1 MREIIERRGGE
12 ADQDEE
18 ALLWKTERVSVS
30 VSVEIVCFGNG

>member
-1 MREIIERRGGE
+1 MREIIEPRGGE

-30 VSVEIVCFGNG
+30 VEIVCFGNG